1 MNTTFAP
8 GGATP
13 GPAAAPAADIPTFRS
28 IAAIAAV
35 LLGAI
40 ISTLTSRITSLG
52 LADVRGALGVGFD
65 EGAWINTAFTASQ
78 MFVGPLAIA
87 AAFVFGTRR
96 VLLAGAAIFL
106 VVESVLPLCTNFGT
120 FIVFQSVAGL
130 ASGVF
135 VPLTVGF
142 VVRTLPP
149 RLIPFGIAAYA
160 MNLEMSLN
168 LSATLE
174 GWYSEHL
181 SWRWLF
187 WQNALLTVP
196 FIVCLM
202 LSLST
207 EPIKRFASGIDTRG
221 MLLGAGGFACL
232 CVSLDQGERL
242 FWFQSPLIVAL
253 LGTGIVMVAAFLIHE
268 LASRRAGLDLGYL
281 ALPNVALLIL
291 LVGLVRF
298 TVLNTSFIPSAFLA
312 STYGLR
318 PLQIG
323 DTLRWIAIPQLLFA
337 PCVAWLLQRVD
348 PRRLIVAGFAMVAVA
363 FALGARLTPVWAEP
377 DFIPSQLIQALGQ
390 TMALTSVIFFFG
402 KHVTAEHAL
411 TFGAVVQTTRL
422 LSGQLGTTSIAV
434 IQRIMEATHSNLVGL
449 HVTLSDPQ
457 TLERLR
463 AGAAS
468 LVSHGATFATGDQAT
483 YLLLDRAV
491 RVQATTLALADNFR
505 VATAFAVAGVL
516 IGMLLRPARAP

>member
-1 MNTTFAP
+1 MNTTY
-8 GGATP
+8 ATDS
-13 GPAAAPAADIPTFRS
+13 AAPTTGASSDIPTLRS

-65 EGAWINTAFTASQ
+65 EGAWINTAFTALQ

-87 AAFVFGTRR
+87 AAFMFGTRR
-96 VLLAGAAIFL
+96 VLLAGAAVFL
-106 VVESVLPLCTNFGT
+106 CAESALPLCTHFGT
-120 FIVFQSVAGL
+120 FIVFQSIAGL

-202 LSLST
+202 LSLSN
-207 EPIKRFASGIDTRG
+207 EPIKRFATGIDYRG

-232 CVSLDQGERL
+232 CVALDQGERL
-242 FWFQSPLIVAL
+242 FWLQSPLIVAL
-253 LGTGIVMVAAFLIHE
+253 LCIGILMVAAFLIHE
-268 LASRRAGLDLGYL
+268 LASRQAGLDLGYL
-281 ALPNVALLIL
+281 VRPNVALLL
-291 LVGLVRF
+291 VLVGLVRF
-298 TVLNTSFIPSAFLA
+298 TVLNTSFIPSVFLA
-312 STYGLR
+312 STHGLR

-323 DTLRWIAIPQLLFA
+323 DTLRWIAMPQLLFA

-348 PRRLIVAGFAMVAVA
+348 PRRLIVAGFVMVAVA
-363 FALGARLTPVWAEP
+363 FALGSRLTPVWAES
-377 DFIPSQLIQALGQ
+377 DFIPSQMLQALGQ
-390 TMALTSVIFFFG
+390 TMALTSVVYFFG

-411 TFGAVVQTTRL
+411 TFGAVVQTARL

-449 HVTLSDPQ
+449 HVTLSDPE

-468 LVSHGATFATGDQAT
+468 LVSHGATFTVGGQAA
-483 YLLLDRAV
+483 YALLDRAV

-516 IGMLLRPARAP
+516 IGMLLKPVRSR

>member
-1 MNTTFAP
+1 MNTMLVT
-8 GGATP
+8 GGAVP
-13 GPAAAPAADIPTFRS
+13 GSAAPPDVAVPTFRS
-28 IAAIAAV
+28 IAAIVAV
-35 LLGAI
+35 LLGAM

-78 MFVGPLAIA
+78 MFIGPLAIA
-87 AAFVFGTRR
+87 AAFVYGTRR
-96 VLLAGAAIFL
+96 VLLAGAVVFL
-106 VVESVLPLCTNFGT
+106 AVESVLPLCPGFTP
-120 FIVFQSVAGL
+120 FIVCQGIAGL

-196 FIVCLM
+196 FIICLL
-202 LSLST
+202 LSLSN
-207 EPIKRFASGIDTRG
+207 EPIKRLASGIDYRG

-232 CVSLDQGERL
+232 CIALDQGERL
-242 FWFQSPLIVAL
+242 FWFESPLIVAL
-253 LGTGIVMVAAFLIHE
+253 LGIGILMVAAFFIHE
-268 LASRRAGLDLGYL
+268 LGSTRAGLDLGYL
-281 ALPNVALLIL
+281 VRPNIALLML

-298 TVLNTSFIPSAFLA
+298 TVLNTSFIPSFFLA
-312 STYGLR
+312 NVYGLR

-323 DTLRWIAIPQLLFA
+323 DTLRWIAVPQFLFA
-337 PCVAWLLQRVD
+337 PCVALLLQRVD
-348 PRRLIVAGFAMVAVA
+348 PRRLIVTGFVMVAIA
-363 FALGARLTPVWAEP
+363 FALGSQLTSAWAEP
-377 DFIPSQLIQALGQ
+377 DFIPSQLLQALGQ

-434 IQRIMEATHSNLVGL
+434 VQRIMEATHSNRVGL
-449 HVTLSDPQ
+449 HVTLSDPA

-468 LVSHGATFATGDQAT
+468 LVAHGATFATGDHAT
-483 YLLLDRAV
+483 VALLDRAV

-505 VATAFAVAGVL
+505 VAMVCALAGAL
-516 IGMLLRPARAP
+516 IGMVLRPARAP